1 MATRAPRLVAD
12 IGGTNARFALFYDE
26 RCELINERTLACDNF
41 SGPVEAI
48 EAYLRDCNTPRP
60 NEIAMAVATQ
70 VSHDDIKL
78 TNNDW
83 QFSVAAMRKAVGVD
97 RMLMLNDFTALA
109 LSLPHLKPA
118 ELRQV
123 GGRSPMANAAI
134 GLIGAGTGLGV
145 SGLIPTGNDSAPI
158 EGEGGHVSFSP
169 ANEREVDI
177 LKIVWCE
184 FSHVSAERLISGLGL
199 DTLYRAMAQL
209 ENLSG
214 AVPTP
219 AEMSQRA
226 LSGDHFCED
235 VLNTF
240 CAMLGTAASNLAV
253 TLGARG
259 GIYIG
264 GGIVPKLGE
273 FFDRSPFRSRFESKG
288 RFSEYLAA
296 IPSYVIL
303 AEYPALQGA
312 ARALLRG

>member
-1 MATRAPRLVAD
+1 
-12 IGGTNARFALFYDE
+12 
-26 RCELINERTLACDNF
+26 
-41 SGPVEAI
+41 
-48 EAYLRDCNTPRP
+48 
-60 NEIAMAVATQ
+60 
-70 VSHDDIKL
+70 
-78 TNNDW
+78 
-83 QFSVAAMRKAVGVD
+83 
-97 RMLMLNDFTALA
+97 
-109 LSLPHLKPA
+109 
-118 ELRQV
+118 
-123 GGRSPMANAAI
+123 
-134 GLIGAGTGLGV
+134 
-145 SGLIPTGNDSAPI
+145 
-158 EGEGGHVSFSP
+158 
-169 ANEREVDI
+169 
-177 LKIVWCE
+177 
-184 FSHVSAERLISGLGL
+184 
-199 DTLYRAMAQL
+199 MAQL

-226 LSGDHFCED
+226 LSGDYFCTD

>member
-1 MATRAPRLVAD
+1 MAARAPRLVAD

-26 RCELINERTLACDNF
+26 RCQLVNERTLACDNF

-48 EAYLRDCNTPRP
+48 EAYLRDCSTPRP

-70 VSHDDIKL
+70 VNHDDIKL

-83 QFSVAAMRKAVGVD
+83 QFSVAATRKAVGVD

-109 LSLPHLKPA
+109 LSLPHLKST

-123 GGRSPMANAAI
+123 GGGAPATNAAI

-145 SGLIPTGNDSAPI
+145 SGLIPTGKDSAPI
-158 EGEGGHVSFSP
+158 EGEGGHVSISP
-169 ANEREVDI
+169 TNEREVDI
-177 LKIVWCE
+177 LKIVWRE

-226 LSGDHFCED
+226 LSGDYFCTD